1 MKDTYQDQVREFHR
15 VTGQPCP
22 DRPTMP
28 DAVTR
33 VLRVRLMLEEVL
45 EYAAASGVE
54 VSAMGGDIADV
65 SELDVRAV
73 PWMEPDLTRMAHE
86 ATDALYVTLGTLVTM
101 GAPARECFD
110 EVAHANLRKAPG
122 GKVTRREDG
131 KVVKPEGWVPPDLAR
146 VLEQAGTDFGPDD
159 REGGG
164 A

>member
-1 MKDTYQDQVREFHR
+1 MKDTYQEQVREFHR

-54 VSAMGGDIADV
+54 VSAMGCDIADV
-65 SELDVRAV
+65 SDLDVRAV

-86 ATDALYVTLGTLVTM
+86 ATDALYLTLGTLVTM

-110 EVAHANLRKAPG
+110 EVAQANLRKAPG
-122 GKVTRREDG
+122 GKAEIRDDG
-131 KVVKPEGWVPPDLAR
+131 KVMKPAGWVPPNVGR
-146 VLEQAGTDFGPDD
+146 VLETLPRDATPGG
-159 REGGG
+159 REGDGS
-164 A
+164 